1 MYNNDI
7 NISYER
13 DLTPD
18 FKLNVV
24 AGTSYQN
31 SKTDISS
38 SNGQNLAPSFETVSG
53 AASTTVKALYT
64 LDQWDLFG
72 IFGQATFGYK
82 NLAFIT
88 GAVRS
93 DRSSKFSSS
102 EANQVY
108 PKFSASF
115 IPSDLGLWDKDGI
128 GKVVNTAKLRYS
140 WGKSGNMTGIG
151 TYDRFWQFNSVPFLG
166 QNTILPNGVL
176 ANERV
181 RPEFMTEN
189 EGGIDLTF
197 LKNKLTL
204 GLTAYTQKITDL
216 VVNRVLAPS
225 SGGTSIINN
234 VGEMQNKGFE
244 VSLGYT
250 PVQTKDLTWDV
261 NVIYSQNRNKI
272 TKLGSP
278 LVALSS
284 VTGAPSYLVQGQA
297 ASVFYGTFFARN
309 EDGTLFETG
318 QNLPQSQKG
327 VQSATDPLAYT
338 ASPKGADGQ
347 FSTNTTVRKIIGN
360 PNPKWTGSFVSNL
373 TYKRIGFR
381 FLLDAVQGMEV
392 FNADRRTRQGV
403 GIGDYAEKELKGELP
418 RGYVYSIY
426 NTEEW
431 RIDDASFVKLREIS
445 LSYQLPNVIKNVRNI
460 NIALSGRN
468 LISWDKYDGFDPET
482 NAGGNS
488 DLLRGV
494 DFGNVPIPR
503 TYQVKISASF

>member
-1 MYNNDI
+1 
-7 NISYER
+7 
-13 DLTPD
+13 L
-18 FKLNVV
+18 
-24 AGTSYQN
+24 
-31 SKTDISS
+31 
-38 SNGQNLAPSFETVSG
+38 PS
-53 AASTTVKALYT
+53 
-64 LDQWDLFG
+64 
-72 IFGQATFGYK
+72 AT
-82 NLAFIT
+82 
-88 GAVRS
+88 
-93 DRSSKFSSS
+93 
-102 EANQVY
+102 
-108 PKFSASF
+108 
-115 IPSDLGLWDKDGI
+115 
-128 GKVVNTAKLRYS
+128 
-140 WGKSGNMTGIG
+140 
-151 TYDRFWQFNSVPFLG
+151 
-166 QNTILPNGVL
+166 L

-189 EGGIDLTF
+189 EGGIDFTF

-234 VGEMQNKGFE
+234 VGEMQNKGYE

-250 PVQTKDLTWDV
+250 PIQTKDLTWDV
-261 NVIYSQNRNKI
+261 SVIYSQNRNKI
-272 TKLGSP
+272 TQLGSP
-278 LVALSS
+278 LVALNS

-309 EDGTLFETG
+309 EDGTQFLTG
-318 QNLPQSQKG
+318 QGLPQSQKG

-338 ASPKGADGQ
+338 PSPKGADGQ
-347 FSTNTTVRKIIGN
+347 FSTNTTVRKVIGN

-373 TYKRIGFR
+373 TYKRFGFR
-381 FLLDAVQGMEV
+381 FLLDAVQGVDV

-403 GIGDYAEKELKGELP
+403 GIGDYAERELKGELQ

-445 LSYQLPNVIKNVRNI
+445 LSYTLPNVIKNVRNI

-468 LISWDKYDGFDPET
+468 LISWDNYDGFDPET